1 MPYLPVAS
9 FSFCGKALIGHGET
23 EISQEEGETGRLYFK
38 RVGCLW
44 VYSKRMKD
52 EWKLLLKGS
61 SRFMSVLT
69 FSATA
74 IDLPIADYSLIK
86 PIKKGQINVPF
97 LLCNYASTKLSL
109 QP

>member
-1 MPYLPVAS
+1 
-9 FSFCGKALIGHGET
+9 
-23 EISQEEGETGRLYFK
+23 
-38 RVGCLW
+38 
-44 VYSKRMKD
+44 
-52 EWKLLLKGS
+52 
-61 SRFMSVLT
+61 MSVLT
-69 FSATA
+69 FSAAA